1 MPSPAFLREMSFK
14 YGQLTPVAPGIR
26 RMVLP
31 NPGPFT
37 HYGTGVYV
45 VGEGHVAVI
54 DPGPDTPA
62 FTHGLRAALAGETVE
77 AILVT
82 HTHRDHSPAA
92 AVLKQETGAPTYG
105 FGPHGSGPRRTASL
119 GPEPASGA
127 TNDVEEGADTDF
139 SPDRLLR
146 DGDRVT
152 GTGWALTAVHTPG
165 HTSNHLCYAD
175 PSRGALLT
183 GDHVMGWS
191 TTVVSPPDGDMTDYM
206 DSLQKLIDRNDSVF
220 YPTHG
225 PPIAEPKRFT
235 ADLLAHRHARETQ
248 ILACLQSGQNDIEA
262 IVSDI
267 YVDVPSNLHQAAAR
281 SVLSHLAKLVQDR
294 RVKVESD
301 DAGDRFFALS

>member
-1 MPSPAFLREMSFK
+1 M
-14 YGQLTPVAPGIR
+14 APGLR

-54 DPGPDTPA
+54 DPGPDAPA

-82 HTHRDHSPAA
+82 HTHRDHSPGA
-92 AVLKQETGAPTYG
+92 AVLKRETGAPTYG
-105 FGPHGSGPRRTASL
+105 FGPHGSGPRQTASL
-119 GPEPASGA
+119 WPDQTSDAAGQ
-127 TNDVEEGADTDF
+127 VEEGADSDF
-139 SPDRLLR
+139 TPDRALR
-146 DGDRVT
+146 DGDTVT

-165 HTSNHLCYAD
+165 HTSNHLCYAE
-175 PSRGALLT
+175 PNSGALFT

-206 DSLQKLIDRNDSVF
+206 ASLQKLIERDDTIF

-225 PPIAEPKRFT
+225 PPITEPKQFT
-235 ADLLAHRHARETQ
+235 TDLLAHRRGREAQ
-248 ILACLQSGQNDIEA
+248 IVDCLRSGRNDIDS
-262 IVSDI
+262 IVGEI
-267 YVDVPSNLHQAAAR
+267 YVDVPHNLHQAAAR

-294 RVKVESD
+294 RVSPAAD
-301 DAGDRFFALS
+301 GDGDRFFALS